1 MTTSYNYVFGGSTVY
16 PSEVS
21 YESLTLTT
29 DVQLSWPTETS
40 ASSNLA
46 AKIIDIESD
55 VASLRILLPDA
66 QKAGTGETILF
77 NNIGTETIIVSDYD
91 DVQVVSIANGEL
103 WQVYL
108 TDNSTAAGTW
118 QALQYGAA
126 ISQANASAL
135 AGTGIVAVGTV
146 LSQSVP
152 ITTFSAN
159 FTLGIT
165 DRAKMYNWTG
175 AGGVLTLPSAAT
187 VGDNW
192 FMYLRNSGSGAIV
205 ATPTG
210 INTIDGLTD
219 LSFQPGESAIIA
231 TDGSDFYTIG
241 FGQPAIFA
249 FDYTSI
255 NAAGSGTLT
264 LTGTQ
269 LDRIAYNFTGV
280 LTGNRIIIVPPT
292 VQQYWITNSTTG
304 AYTFT
309 VKTAAGAG
317 VTITQG
323 QRGIYYC
330 NGTDFLIADTASISL
345 PIDIGQGGTGATT
358 ASGALIN
365 LGGGSTG
372 ISIFSSVT
380 QANAWVAL
388 GYAQNVNG
396 GTF

>member
-1 MTTSYNYVFGGSTVY
+1 MTTSYNYVFGGATVY

-55 VASLRILLPDA
+55 VESLRILLPDA

-108 TDNSTAAGTW
+108 TDNSTAAGAW

-159 FTLGIT
+159 FELGIT

-187 VGDNW
+187 VGGNW

-210 INTIDGLTD
+210 INTIDGSTD

-231 TDGSDFYTIG
+231 TDGSNFYTIG
-241 FGQPAIFA
+241 FGKRAIFA

-269 LDRIAYNFTGV
+269 LNRIAYNFTGV

-345 PIDIGQGGTGATT
+345 PIDIGQGGTGAST